1 MIRSKSSVRNL
12 PVYQPGKPLEEVE
25 REYGLKN
32 VVKLVSNEN
41 PFGCSSKVSEAL
53 KDTNLFHHYPEP
65 MAPILREKL
74 AKLMDVDPQ
83 KFIFGNGS
91 SELIQM
97 ICRAF
102 LDSGDESVLADF
114 TYSIYQTEV
123 KIEGAAPVYVPLKKG
138 VHDLDAMYEAI
149 TNKTKVVWVCNPNNP
164 TGTLLD
170 QKSLVSFLTKMPKDV
185 IVALDEAYMEYVTDP
200 SCPNSTALLEQ
211 FPQLIVLRTFSK
223 IYGLAAIRIGYAI
236 ADTPIIDEL
245 HRVRPPFNTSRF
257 AQQAAVAALEDQ
269 EFVTDWKRINNQE
282 RQRLMKQLEDWGI
295 HYYPSQGNFIL
306 FDTGYPSHE
315 VFQFLLER
323 GIIVRDRLKY
333 PTYIRI
339 TIGTPEQ
346 NDRFIQG
353 FAEFLAS
360 RVIA

>member
-1 MIRSKSSVRNL
+1 MRSKSSVRNL
-12 PVYQPGKPLEEVE
+12 PVYQPGKSLEEVE
-25 REYGLKN
+25 QEYGLKD

-41 PFGCSSKVSEAL
+41 PSGCSPKVSEAL
-53 KDTNLFHHYPEP
+53 KGINLFHHYPEP
-65 MAPILREKL
+65 MAPVLRGKL
-74 AKLMDVDPQ
+74 AKMLNMDPR

-97 ICRAF
+97 ICRTF
-102 LDSGDESVLADF
+102 LDSGDEAVLADF

-123 KIEGAAPVYVPLKKG
+123 KIEGAAPVFVPLKKG

-170 QKSLVSFLTKMPKDV
+170 QTSLVSFLTKIPKHV
-185 IVALDEAYMEYVTDP
+185 IVVLDEAYIEYVTDP
-200 SCPNSTALLEQ
+200 SCPNSAALLEQ

-223 IYGLAAIRIGYAI
+223 IYGLAAIRMGYAI

-245 HRVRPPFNTSRF
+245 HRVRPSFNTSRF

-269 EFVTDWKRINNQE
+269 EFVADWKKINDQE
-282 RQRLMKQLEDWGI
+282 RRRLMKQLEEWGI
-295 HYYPSQGNFIL
+295 HYYPSHGNFIL
-306 FDTGYPSHE
+306 FDTGYPSYK

-346 NDRFIQG
+346 NDRFIQD

-360 RVIA
+360 QVIA